1 MNPDPSKKTILF
13 DGVCNLCN
21 SAVNFI
27 IDRDVNNRFLF
38 APLQSSV
45 GQQLLETHHLPATF
59 LNSLILVDQDRVYQ
73 KSTAALRIAKGLRFP
88 WPLCYVFIGVP
99 AFVRDFVYQIIAKY
113 RYRLFGKS
121 DTCRYPSDEIKSKFL
136 VDLN

>member
-1 MNPDPSKKTILF
+1 MNPGQKIILF

-27 IDRDVNNRFLF
+27 IDRDVNNRFVF
-38 APLQSSV
+38 APLQSAIGS
-45 GQQLLETHHLPATF
+45 QLLEAHQLPPTF
-59 LNSLILVDQDRVYQ
+59 LNSLILVEQDRVYQ
-73 KSTAALRIAKGLRFP
+73 KSTAALRIAKELRFP
-88 WPLCYVFIGVP
+88 WSLCYVFIGVP
-99 AFVRDFVYQIIAKY
+99 AFVRDFVYQLIARY

-136 VDLN
+136 VDLT